1 MELVKFSQ
9 DVQQELSE
17 LKKLNVYVP
26 IGAFNRAKDLE
37 QMAEY
42 IDMKVSD
49 CADLLISLG

>member
-1 MELVKFSQ
+1 MELVKFFQ

-17 LKKLNVYVP
+17 MKRIGMNVP
-26 IGAFNRAKDLE
+26 QRAFERSKDLE